1 MSWKVSPRKVLMVLL
16 MCMITVYH
24 TMTMLYYINGM
35 DSSFLEKRYIIGTMT
50 MCLAILLVAVFKL
63 NRRLKM
69 PLGIGITLMLLFVF
83 PLITA
88 KLNHQYIYHTVIS
101 QTLMWIPICAA
112 SYYSTLYYGRFP
124 VGKKIIW
131 LLHNLFT
138 TVFDKKY
145 LSGFLINLGRYVAGV
160 ALVGVITYLICNRIS
175 FSNLWLT
182 LVIRGLISCLIPNV
196 VFWGLYHR
204 LREFK
209 ECVKLVDKMTKGKF
223 RLSGLILGEK

>member
-124 VGKKIIW
+124 VGKKII
-131 LLHNLFT
+131 
-138 TVFDKKY
+138 
-145 LSGFLINLGRYVAGV
+145 
-160 ALVGVITYLICNRIS
+160 YLIYMADCFIYTTNWNP
-175 FSNLWLT
+175 F
-182 LVIRGLISCLIPNV
+182 V
-196 VFWGLYHR
+196 
-204 LREFK
+204 
-209 ECVKLVDKMTKGKF
+209 
-223 RLSGLILGEK
+223 GEW

>member
-88 KLNHQYIYHTVIS
+88 KLNRIKVFHQNN
-101 QTLMWIPICAA
+101 
-112 SYYSTLYYGRFP
+112 G
-124 VGKKIIW
+124 
-131 LLHNLFT
+131 
-138 TVFDKKY
+138 
-145 LSGFLINLGRYVAGV
+145 GV
-160 ALVGVITYLICNRIS
+160 ASARNK
-175 FSNLWLT
+175 
-182 LVIRGLISCLIPNV
+182 GLAQ
-196 VFWGLYHR
+196 
-204 LREFK
+204 
-209 ECVKLVDKMTKGKF
+209 
-223 RLSGLILGEK
+223 